1 MAHRIEI
8 PERFQYGVDAHV
20 LIRPKQS
27 WSALNRVQAA
37 GLVVRT
43 RVSGEAAGEV
53 TADVLARGLAVLET
67 SVLSWSGV
75 VDADGKPIPA
85 TRAGYLHDDLDPEFG
100 DWLVDA
106 ITVYYE
112 SLRRPA
118 DDSGKAEAPPS
129 PTL

>member
-1 MAHRIEI
+1 MAHRIEV
-8 PERFQYGVDAHV
+8 PERFASGAYV

-67 SVLSWSGV
+67 AVLSWSGI

-85 TRAGYLHDDLDPEFG
+85 TRVGYLHDDLDAEFG

-106 ITVYYE
+106 ITAYYE

-118 DDSGKAEAPPS
+118 DEPGKPEAPPS